1 MDATGTKV
9 SLEDLQEI
17 VGEEHARE
25 ATSEDA
31 VDGVSPSFVAE
42 PGSVEEMSELMR
54 LASGEGLSVGPRG
67 GGTKM
72 HLGNPPRELDL
83 VLSTA
88 RMNEVIE
95 HAPGDQVVR
104 VQGGTRLEDLQSQ
117 LAGEEQLLGID
128 PPEEG
133 ATVGGIVASNASG
146 PRRLRYGTIRDLII
160 GIEVVLSDGTVA
172 KAGGKV
178 VKNVAGYDL
187 SKLFT
192 GSLGTLG
199 LIATCNFRLHPRP
212 EAARTV
218 AVELPDTVSAGKAAQ
233 AIVHAQLVPSAL
245 ELHWSD
251 ETKLLT
257 VLIEGITPAVEAQ
270 AETAD
275 FLLRSFGETRTLSDE
290 EAQSLGPLTR
300 PGAPGTEDETSLKI
314 GAPPAELT
322 GVLDSVLGA
331 CSRRE
336 ITPRISGHA
345 GTGVTFVALPGEAG
359 DEEAQA
365 GVIEE
370 LREIWVRRGGSVVV
384 PKAPVSF
391 KKRVE
396 VWGPAG
402 DHLGLSRRVKEKFD
416 PRGVL
421 NPGRFVGGI

>member
-1 MDATGTKV
+1 M
-9 SLEDLQEI
+9 
-17 VGEEHARE
+17 
-25 ATSEDA
+25 
-31 VDGVSPSFVAE
+31 AE

-54 LASGEGLSVGPRG
+54 LASREGLSVGPRG

-117 LAGEEQLLGID
+117 LAGEEQMLGID

-199 LIATCNFRLHPRP
+199 VIAECNFRLHPRP

-218 AVELPDTVSAGKAAQ
+218 AVELASTQAAGEAAQ
-233 AIVHAQLVPSAL
+233 AVLHAQLVTSAV
-245 ELHWSD
+245 ELYWGED
-251 ETKLLT
+251 ERLLT
-257 VLIEGITPAVEAQ
+257 ILIEGIPPGVEAQ
-270 AETAD
+270 SDTAYY
-275 FLLRSFGETRTLSDE
+275 LLRGFGEVRTLTQE
-290 EAQSLGPLTR
+290 EAGSSGPS
-300 PGAPGTEDETSLKI
+300 GVGDEVALKI

-331 CSRRE
+331 CSRRGV
-336 ITPRISGHA
+336 TPLISGHA
-345 GTGVTFVALPGEAG
+345 GIGVTYVALSGGG
-359 DEEAQA
+359 DEGYVQ
-365 GVIEE
+365 VVEE
-370 LREIWVRRGGSVVV
+370 LREIWTRRGGSVVV
-384 PKAPVSF
+384 RSALPSF
-391 KKRVE
+391 KERVE
-396 VWGPAG
+396 AWGP
-402 DHLGLSRRVKEKFD
+402 LGSRLELTRRVKEKFD
-416 PRGVL
+416 PRGVM
-421 NPGRFVGGI
+421 NPGRFAGGN

>member
-1 MDATGTKV
+1 MDTTGTKV

-25 ATSEDA
+25 AASEDA

-42 PGSVEEMSELMR
+42 AGSVEEVSELMR
-54 LASGEGLSVGPRG
+54 LASREGLSVAPRG

-83 VLSTA
+83 ILSTA
-88 RMNEVIE
+88 RLNEVIE
-95 HAPGDQVVR
+95 HVPGDQVVR
-104 VQGGTRLEDLQSQ
+104 VQGGTKLQDLQSH
-117 LAGEEQLLGID
+117 LVGEEQMLGID

-218 AVELPDTVSAGKAAQ
+218 AVELPDTVSAGEAAQ
-233 AIVHAQLVPSAL
+233 AIVHAQLVPSSL
-245 ELHWSD
+245 EVHWSD
-251 ETKLLT
+251 ETRLIT
-257 VLIEGITPAVEAQ
+257 VLIEGITPATEAQ
-270 AETAD
+270 AETAN

-290 EAQSLGPLTR
+290 EAGFLGPLTR
-300 PGAPGTEDETSLKI
+300 PGAPGAEDEVSVKI

-322 GVLDSVLGA
+322 SVLDSVLGA
-331 CSRRE
+331 CSRRDVA
-336 ITPRISGHA
+336 PRISGHA
-345 GTGVTFVALPGEAG
+345 GTGVTFVALPGE
-359 DEEAQA
+359 EEAQA

-384 PKAPVSF
+384 TKAPVSL
-391 KKRVE
+391 KRRVE
-396 VWGPAG
+396 AWGPAG

-416 PRGVL
+416 PRGIL

>member
-54 LASGEGLSVGPRG
+54 LASREGLSVGPRG

-117 LAGEEQLLGID
+117 LAGEEQMLGID
-128 PPEEG
+128 PPEGG

-218 AVELPDTVSAGKAAQ
+218 AVELPDTVSASEAAQ

-251 ETKLLT
+251 ETRLLT
-257 VLIEGITPAVEAQ
+257 VLFEGITPAVEAQ

-290 EAQSLGPLTR
+290 EADALGPLTR
-300 PGAPGTEDETSLKI
+300 PGAPGTEEVSIKI

-331 CSRRE
+331 CSRRD

-345 GTGVTFVALPGEAG
+345 GTGVTFVALPGN

-370 LREIWVRRGGSVVV
+370 LREIWVRSGGSVVV
-384 PKAPVSF
+384 PRAPVSL